1 MYWWL
6 FLLCPIA
13 YLWGGL
19 NFSKIIARL
28 RHVDLTAV
36 GSGNAGATNVGRAL
50 GFGWFLVV
58 TILELLK
65 GAMIVA
71 MGYLFGSV
79 WQGNYNYLG
88 SVDHYVM
95 MLAVGI
101 AGLLGDI
108 FPVWYHFRGGKGIA
122 TWIGMGFFLNPI
134 MMLIDAVVFIPLLC
148 LTRIM
153 SISTLLGAVCW
164 ALLTFTP
171 VSWIF
176 QAPFTWY
183 LAVLYGV
190 IVVLLFFSHRK
201 NLVRLFTGQEKKVS
215 FKK

>member
-19 NFSKIIARL
+19 NFSKIVARL
-28 RHVDLTAV
+28 RHVDLTAI

-58 TILELLK
+58 IILELLK
-65 GAMIVA
+65 GAAIVGT
-71 MGYLFGSV
+71 GYLFCSLWTGEYNFTVSV
-79 WQGNYNYLG
+79 A
-88 SVDHYVM
+88 HYVV
-95 MLAVGI
+95 MLAMGMAAIV
-101 AGLLGDI
+101 GDI
-108 FPVWYHFRGGKGIA
+108 FPVWYRFRGGKGIA
-122 TWIGMGFFLNPI
+122 TWIGMGFFMNPI
-134 MMLIDAVVFIPLLC
+134 MMLLDAVVFIPLLC

-153 SISTLLGAVCW
+153 SISTLLGVVCW
-164 ALLTFTP
+164 AALTFTP
-171 VSWIF
+171 VSWFF

-183 LAVLYGV
+183 LAVMYAV

-201 NLVRLFTGQEKKVS
+201 NLVRLFTGKEKKIA